1 MLSALLCCEV
11 TERKGHTQA
20 FAPQICSAK
29 RNDRFTTFPPTRQ
42 TIRGRVPV
50 KLRLSNAAVAPS
62 DHHVRLQYH
71 LPSAWLR
78 PNGALT
84 LHHLRF
90 FHHHS
95 AQIQLRI
102 ILLHFFVLFNCLTL
116 PFSLRHMMPNE
127 MQKYKIFRIITNS
140 STNITTLFRMFNLNN
155 AS

>member
-1 MLSALLCCEV
+1 MLSIVHFVLKLLILHVMLSALLCCEV

-78 PNGALT
+78 PNGDLT

-95 AQIQLRI
+95 AQIQLRF
-102 ILLHFFVLFNCLTL
+102 ILLFGHFVLLFKTL
-116 PFSLRHMMPNE
+116 LF
-127 MQKYKIFRIITNS
+127 YFR
-140 STNITTLFRMFNLNN
+140 
-155 AS
+155 